1 MSHQC
6 PECGSDRIHRS
17 RLRPGERTVLNWHL
31 VPFRC
36 QDCKAR
42 FWIQNRDIYLVA
54 AFLLS
59 GIFLLIAFVWVIV
72 PFDEIAI
79 RNPSLESEHALAVGK
94 TDHPPILGT
103 EILENTLPGEQE
115 NKTAIANSI
124 SEQNFYAAPP
134 DVADHRLYTVQLYLE
149 KAMKGSADAQY
160 QLGSLYLTGRG
171 TLQDF
176 QEAAKWFS
184 SAAEQNHA
192 PAQYQLGLLYHKGLG
207 VDLDNEKSYMWLN
220 LAAAAG
226 IEQAAA
232 ARDKVMHSL
241 STKQLVQAQKA
252 SRDWL
257 ASQHKRYPK

>member
-1 MSHQC
+1 
-6 PECGSDRIHRS
+6 
-17 RLRPGERTVLNWHL
+17 
-31 VPFRC
+31 
-36 QDCKAR
+36 
-42 FWIQNRDIYLVA
+42 
-54 AFLLS
+54 
-59 GIFLLIAFVWVIV
+59 
-72 PFDEIAI
+72 
-79 RNPSLESEHALAVGK
+79 
-94 TDHPPILGT
+94 
-103 EILENTLPGEQE
+103 
-115 NKTAIANSI
+115 
-124 SEQNFYAAPP
+124 
-134 DVADHRLYTVQLYLE
+134 
-149 KAMKGSADAQY
+149 MKGSADAQY

-257 ASQHKRYPK
+257 ASQHKRYSK